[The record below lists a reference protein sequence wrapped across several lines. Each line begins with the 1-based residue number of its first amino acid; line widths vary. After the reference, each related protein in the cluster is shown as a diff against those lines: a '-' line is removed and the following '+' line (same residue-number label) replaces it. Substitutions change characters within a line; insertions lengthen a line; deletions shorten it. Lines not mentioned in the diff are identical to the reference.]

1 MFKGVLFDLDGVIT
15 DTADYHYKAWKSLA
29 EELDIEID
37 REFNEQLKGV
47 SRENS
52 LDLIL
57 KHGKKRNTVDDDTF
71 RKLAEKKND
80 VYVKMIQSF
89 SEEDIFPGILSL
101 LKELKQH
108 HIKIALASASKNG
121 PLLLEKMNLTHYFD
135 AIVDPSSIALGKPAP
150 DIFIAAADAI
160 DCPIS
165 SCIGIEDSQAGITA
179 IKKSSALPIGVG
191 RINDLGTDISLVSN
205 TNDLTYDFLT
215 STWENNKK
223 KLTQK

>member
-47 SRENS
+47 SREDS

-135 AIVDPSSIALGKPAP
+135 AIVDPSSIALG
-150 DIFIAAADAI
+150 
-160 DCPIS
+160 
-165 SCIGIEDSQAGITA
+165 
-179 IKKSSALPIGVG
+179 
-191 RINDLGTDISLVSN
+191 N
-205 TNDLTYDFLT
+205 
-215 STWENNKK
+215 
-223 KLTQK
+223 